1 MAPDFGRTTQIT
13 SLVDRPLSEKDRKRL
28 IGLLPEDDVNHLRL
42 VYTARYAEREP
53 GLDKSQGC

>member
-1 MAPDFGRTTQIT
+1 MGRSTFLRQI
-13 SLVDRPLSEKDRKRL
+13 SLLVDKPLSEKGHKML
-28 IGLLPEDDVNHLRL
+28 IGPLPEDDVNHLRL